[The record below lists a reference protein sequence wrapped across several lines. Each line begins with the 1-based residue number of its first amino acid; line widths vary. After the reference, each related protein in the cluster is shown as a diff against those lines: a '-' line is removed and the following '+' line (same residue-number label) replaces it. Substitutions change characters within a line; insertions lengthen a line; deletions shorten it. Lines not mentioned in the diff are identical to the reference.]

1 GRARSGARPC
11 RPSPARRERAAL
23 LVARGRLDADDRAL
37 GELGE
42 ARGARVGRGAAQARR
57 DLVEQV
63 LDARTLGVEEHAAG
77 ADALLVEALTRALE
91 RRPAGRA
98 RRDRTRRRR
107 DIA

>member
-1 GRARSGARPC
+1 
-11 RPSPARRERAAL
+11 
-23 LVARGRLDADDRAL
+23 
-37 GELGE
+37 ELGE

-77 ADALLVEALTRALE
+77 ADALLVESLARALE

-98 RRDRTRRRR
+98 RRDRARRGHAEALLVEAAGAVVVQVARR
-107 DIA
+107 LVGAGEPRPDHHLRRARGE